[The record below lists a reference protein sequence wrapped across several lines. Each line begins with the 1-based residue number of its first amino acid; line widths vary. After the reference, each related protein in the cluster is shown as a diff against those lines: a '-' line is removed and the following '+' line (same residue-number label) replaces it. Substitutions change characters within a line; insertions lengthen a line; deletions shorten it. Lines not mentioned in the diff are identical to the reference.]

1 MNYRVIAFGENEI
14 GFWNEPT
21 FHSNLEN
28 ARIYYSKVI
37 NANLPGFLGAVLVE
51 VNHEDFRVL
60 NRVGSTSYEVTY
72 SFGVCRV
79 KNKKQE
85 LVVSDI

>member
-1 MNYRVIAFGENEI
+1 MNYRVIAFGEDEN

-21 FHSNLEN
+21 FHSKLQDACE
-28 ARIYYSKVI
+28 YYGKVV
-37 NANLPGFLGAVLVE
+37 NSNSPDFLGVVLVE

-79 KNKKQE
+79 INKKQE